1 MQHFA
6 RRQRAL
12 DHGAAHLHEHPAI
25 AFQLLHDEAFTA
37 EQTGH
42 HLALEGNAD
51 GNALGRRQER
61 ILLADQRAANA
72 VQLERQDM
80 AGGGR
85 AKGNARLAAAVVGI
99 HGGEQAFAGEQSLA
113 RPHQRAHEAA
123 ALAATIA
130 EHGCHADGGILP
142 HHGTGFGHGA
152 FAGIKLDLDELQ
164 FMALDLEVDIVGDA
178 GGAAVLP
185 GIGHGSS
192 PFVVMPM

>member
-1 MQHFA
+1 
-6 RRQRAL
+6 
-12 DHGAAHLHEHPAI
+12 
-25 AFQLLHDEAFTA
+25 
-37 EQTGH
+37 
-42 HLALEGNAD
+42 
-51 GNALGRRQER
+51 
-61 ILLADQRAANA
+61 
-72 VQLERQDM
+72 M

-113 RPHQRAHEAA
+113 RPYQRAHEAA